1 MSKHTVLFELGCEEL
16 PPKNLKTL
24 RDALQAETVKGLK
37 DAGLAFD
44 LIEAYAAPRRL
55 ALKIIN
61 VDAAQADTQ
70 KRFDGPAV
78 QAAYDAEGKPT
89 KALEG
94 FMRGQGITADQV
106 STFQAGKVEKVC
118 YLKDVQGQSLDALLP
133 QILQTALDNLPI
145 AKRMRSAAS
154 RTEFVRP
161 VKWVVLLKDNAV
173 VDATIQDHK
182 AGNVTY
188 GHRFHAPEAITLAN
202 ADAYLDALRAA
213 KVVANFEE
221 RQAIIDQQVKALA
234 DEVNAIA
241 IVPTDLRDEV
251 TALVEWPVALR
262 ASFEERFLA
271 VPQEA
276 LITTMQDNQKYF
288 CLVNADNK
296 LQPYFIT
303 VSNIESKD
311 PTQIIEGNEKVVRPR
326 LSDAEFFF
334 LQDQKQ
340 PLASRKE
347 KLANMVFQAQ
357 LGTLWNKSERI
368 AKLAVALSAITGANP
383 ADAEKA
389 ALLAK
394 CDLTSELVGEFP
406 ELQGIAGTYYARIE
420 GENDEVAEAL
430 GEQYLPKFAG
440 DVLPQTKTGTTIALA
455 DRLDTLTGIF
465 GIGQAPTGSKD
476 PFALRRSAIG
486 ILRLVTE
493 NNLDVSIEELI
504 SLAADQYKFERK
516 VLKLK
521 TSTKSLD
528 DKIISANAKL
538 PENLEGKWYVDTSK
552 IKGNAE
558 LPQPEIEICT
568 ILTSPTVIQ
577 DAVAFLEG
585 RYRAKYED
593 QGVAVDVI
601 QAVQALSPKSPLDF
615 DKRVTAVNHFRNLP
629 EAAAL
634 AAANKR
640 VANILAKEAAPTG
653 EIVESKLLEDAEKAL
668 YAEIQNV
675 LPVVQPLLAA
685 KDYTAALS
693 KLAALRAPIDAFF
706 EGVMVMADD
715 AELKANRLRLLAQLR
730 DLFTSVAD
738 ISVLQH

>member
-1 MSKHTVLFELGCEEL
+1 MSKYTVLFELGCEEL
-16 PPKNLKTL
+16 PPKSLKTL

-44 LIEAYAAPRRL
+44 SIEAYAAPRRL
-55 ALKIIN
+55 ALKIVN
-61 VDAAQADTQ
+61 VDGAQADTQ

-94 FMRGQGITADQV
+94 FMRSQGISIDQV

-118 YLKDVQGQSLDALLP
+118 YLKDVKGQSLDVLLP
-133 QILQTALDNLPI
+133 QILQTALDHLPV

-161 VKWVVLLKDNAV
+161 VKWVVLLKDDQVIEAS
-173 VDATIQDHK
+173 IQDHT

-188 GHRFHAPEAITLAN
+188 GHRFHAPDAITLAN
-202 ADAYLDALRAA
+202 ADAYLDALRTA
-213 KVVANFEE
+213 KVVASFEE

-241 IVPTDLRDEV
+241 IVPADLRDEV
-251 TALVEWPVALR
+251 TSLVEWPVALR

-288 CLVNADNK
+288 CLINSDHK

-311 PTQIIEGNEKVVRPR
+311 PKQIIEGNEKVVRPR

-340 PLASRKE
+340 PLASRSE

-357 LGTLWNKSERI
+357 LGTLWDKTVRI
-368 AKLAVALSAITGANP
+368 AMLAVELTKFTGAQV
-383 ADAEKA
+383 ADAERA
-389 ALLAK
+389 AMLSK

-406 ELQGIAGTYYARIE
+406 ELQGIAGTYYARLE

-440 DVLPQTKTGTTIALA
+440 DVLPKTKTGTTIALA
-455 DRLDTLTGIF
+455 DRLDTLVGIF

-486 ILRLVTE
+486 ILRLIIE
-493 NNLDVSIEELI
+493 NNLDVTIEALVNSALHAYGALI
-504 SLAADQYKFERK
+504 TDPN
-516 VLKLK
+516 K
-521 TSTKSLD
+521 TRS
-528 DKIISANAKL
+528 
-538 PENLEGKWYVDTSK
+538 
-552 IKGNAE
+552 
-558 LPQPEIEICT
+558 
-568 ILTSPTVIQ
+568 

-593 QGVAVDVI
+593 QGVQVDVI
-601 QAVQALSPKSPLDF
+601 QAVQAMSPASPLDF
-615 DKRVTAVNHFRNLP
+615 DKRVNAVNHFRNLP

-640 VANILAKEAAPTG
+640 VANILAKEAAPEG
-653 EIVESKLLEDAEKAL
+653 LVVEANLVEDAEKAL
-668 YAEIQNV
+668 FAELAKIT
-675 LPVVQPLLAA
+675 PVVEPLFAA

-693 KLAALRAPIDAFF
+693 ALAALRAPVDAFF
-706 EGVMVMADD
+706 DGVMVMADD
-715 AELKANRLRLLAQLR
+715 ADLKANRLRMLAQLR
-730 DLFTSVAD
+730 DLFTKVAD

>member
-16 PPKNLKTL
+16 PPKSLKTL
-24 RDALQAETVKGLK
+24 RDALRAETVKGLK

-44 LIEAYAAPRRL
+44 SIEAYAAPRRL
-55 ALKIIN
+55 ALKIVN
-61 VDAAQADTQ
+61 VDGAQADTQ

-94 FMRGQGITADQV
+94 FMRGQGISIDQV

-118 YLKDVQGQSLDALLP
+118 YLKDVKGQSLDVLLP
-133 QILQTALDNLPI
+133 QILQTALDHLPV

-161 VKWVVLLKDNAV
+161 VKWVVLLKDDQV
-173 VDATIQDHK
+173 IEATIQDHT
-182 AGNVTY
+182 AANVTY
-188 GHRFHAPEAITLAN
+188 GHRFHAPDAITLAN

-213 KVVANFEE
+213 KVVASFEE

-241 IVPTDLRDEV
+241 IVPADLRDEV
-251 TALVEWPVALR
+251 TSLVEWPVALR

-288 CLVNADNK
+288 CLVNSDHK

-311 PTQIIEGNEKVVRPR
+311 PKQIIEGNEKVVRPR

-340 PLASRKE
+340 PLASRSE

-357 LGTLWNKSERI
+357 LGTLWDKTVRI
-368 AKLAVALSAITGANP
+368 AMLAVELTKFTSAQV
-383 ADAEKA
+383 ADAERA
-389 ALLAK
+389 AMLSK

-406 ELQGIAGTYYARIE
+406 ELQGIAGTYYARLE

-440 DVLPQTKTGTTIALA
+440 DVLPKTKTGTTIALA
-455 DRLDTLTGIF
+455 DRLDTLVGIF

-486 ILRLVTE
+486 ILRLIIE
-493 NNLDVSIEELI
+493 NNLDVTIEALVNSALHAYGALI
-504 SLAADQYKFERK
+504 TDPN
-516 VLKLK
+516 K
-521 TSTKSLD
+521 TRS
-528 DKIISANAKL
+528 
-538 PENLEGKWYVDTSK
+538 
-552 IKGNAE
+552 
-558 LPQPEIEICT
+558 
-568 ILTSPTVIQ
+568 

-593 QGVAVDVI
+593 QGVQVDVI
-601 QAVQALSPKSPLDF
+601 QAVQAMSPASPLDF
-615 DKRVTAVNHFRNLP
+615 DKRVNAVNHFRNLP

-640 VANILAKEAAPTG
+640 VANILAKEAAPEG
-653 EIVESKLLEDAEKAL
+653 LVVEANLVEDAEKAL
-668 YAEIQNV
+668 FAELAKIT
-675 LPVVQPLLAA
+675 PVVEPLFAA

-693 KLAALRAPIDAFF
+693 ALAALRAPVDAFF
-706 EGVMVMADD
+706 DGVMVMADD
-715 AELKANRLRLLAQLR
+715 ADLKANRLRMLAQLR
-730 DLFTSVAD
+730 ELFTKVAD

>member
-16 PPKNLKTL
+16 PPKSLKTL

-44 LIEAYAAPRRL
+44 SIEAYAAPRRL
-55 ALKIIN
+55 ALKIVN
-61 VDAAQADTQ
+61 VDGAQADTQ

-94 FMRGQGITADQV
+94 FMRGQGISIDQV

-118 YLKDVQGQSLDALLP
+118 YLKDVKGQSLDVLLP
-133 QILQTALDNLPI
+133 QILQTALDHLPV

-161 VKWVVLLKDNAV
+161 VKWVVLLKDDQV
-173 VDATIQDHK
+173 IDATIQDHT

-188 GHRFHAPEAITLAN
+188 GHRFHAPDAITLAN

-213 KVVANFEE
+213 KVVASFEE

-241 IVPTDLRDEV
+241 IVPADLRDEV

-288 CLVNADNK
+288 CLVNSDHK

-311 PTQIIEGNEKVVRPR
+311 PKQIIEGNEKVVRPR

-340 PLASRKE
+340 PLASRSE

-357 LGTLWNKSERI
+357 LGTLWDKTVRI
-368 AKLAVALSAITGANP
+368 AMLAVELTKFTGAQV
-383 ADAEKA
+383 ADAERA
-389 ALLAK
+389 AMLSK

-406 ELQGIAGTYYARIE
+406 ELQGIAGTYYARLE

-440 DVLPQTKTGTTIALA
+440 DVLPKTKTGTTIALA
-455 DRLDTLTGIF
+455 DRLDTLVGIF

-486 ILRLVTE
+486 TLRLIIE
-493 NNLDVSIEELI
+493 NNLDVTIEALVNSALHAYGALI
-504 SLAADQYKFERK
+504 TDPN
-516 VLKLK
+516 K
-521 TSTKSLD
+521 TRS
-528 DKIISANAKL
+528 
-538 PENLEGKWYVDTSK
+538 
-552 IKGNAE
+552 
-558 LPQPEIEICT
+558 
-568 ILTSPTVIQ
+568 

-593 QGVAVDVI
+593 QGVQVDVI
-601 QAVQALSPKSPLDF
+601 QAVQAMSPASPLDF
-615 DKRVTAVNHFRNLP
+615 DKRVNAVNHFRNLP

-640 VANILAKEAAPTG
+640 VANILAKEAAPEG
-653 EIVESKLLEDAEKAL
+653 SVVEANLVENAEKAL
-668 YAEIQNV
+668 FAELAKIT
-675 LPVVQPLLAA
+675 PVVEPLFAA

-693 KLAALRAPIDAFF
+693 ALAALRVPVDAFF
-706 EGVMVMADD
+706 DGVMVMADD
-715 AELKANRLRLLAQLR
+715 AELKANRLRMLAQLR
-730 DLFTSVAD
+730 DLFTKVAD

>member
-16 PPKNLKTL
+16 PPKSLKTL

-44 LIEAYAAPRRL
+44 SIEAYAAPRRL
-55 ALKIIN
+55 ALKIVN
-61 VDAAQADTQ
+61 VDGAQADTQ

-94 FMRGQGITADQV
+94 FMRGQGISIDQV
-106 STFQAGKVEKVC
+106 STFKAGKVEKVC
-118 YLKDVQGQSLDALLP
+118 YLKDVKGQSLDVLLP
-133 QILQTALDNLPI
+133 QILQTALDHLPV

-161 VKWVVLLKDNAV
+161 VKWVVLLKDDQV
-173 VDATIQDHK
+173 IEATIQDHT
-182 AGNVTY
+182 AANVTY
-188 GHRFHAPEAITLAN
+188 GHRFHAPDAITLAN

-213 KVVANFEE
+213 KVVASFEE

-241 IVPTDLRDEV
+241 IVPADLRDEV
-251 TALVEWPVALR
+251 TSLVEWPVALR

-288 CLVNADNK
+288 CLVNSDHK

-303 VSNIESKD
+303 VSNIESKA
-311 PTQIIEGNEKVVRPR
+311 PKQIIEGNEKVVRPR

-340 PLASRKE
+340 PLASRSE

-357 LGTLWNKSERI
+357 LGTLWDKTVRI
-368 AKLAVALSAITGANP
+368 AMLAVELTKFTGAQV
-383 ADAEKA
+383 ADAERA
-389 ALLAK
+389 AMLSK

-406 ELQGIAGTYYARIE
+406 ELQGIAGTYYARLE

-440 DVLPQTKTGTTIALA
+440 DVLPKTKTGTTIALA
-455 DRLDTLTGIF
+455 DRLDTLVGIF

-486 ILRLVTE
+486 ILRLIIE
-493 NNLDVSIEELI
+493 NNLNVTIEALVNSALHAYGALI
-504 SLAADQYKFERK
+504 TDPN
-516 VLKLK
+516 K
-521 TSTKSLD
+521 TRS
-528 DKIISANAKL
+528 
-538 PENLEGKWYVDTSK
+538 
-552 IKGNAE
+552 
-558 LPQPEIEICT
+558 
-568 ILTSPTVIQ
+568 

-593 QGVAVDVI
+593 QGVQVDVI
-601 QAVQALSPKSPLDF
+601 QAVQAMSPASPLDF
-615 DKRVTAVNHFRNLP
+615 DKRVNAVNHFRNLP

-640 VANILAKEAAPTG
+640 VANILAKEAAPEG
-653 EIVESKLLEDAEKAL
+653 SVVEANLVEDAEKAL
-668 YAEIQNV
+668 FAELAKIT
-675 LPVVQPLLAA
+675 PVVEPLFAA

-693 KLAALRAPIDAFF
+693 ALAALRAPVDAFF
-706 EGVMVMADD
+706 DGVMVMADD
-715 AELKANRLRLLAQLR
+715 SELKANRLRLLAQLR
-730 DLFTSVAD
+730 DLFTKVAD

>member
-16 PPKNLKTL
+16 PPKSLKTL

-44 LIEAYAAPRRL
+44 SIEAYAAPRRL
-55 ALKIIN
+55 ALKIVS
-61 VDAAQADTQ
+61 VDGAQADTQ

-94 FMRGQGITADQV
+94 FMRGQGISIDQV

-118 YLKDVQGQSLDALLP
+118 YLKDVKGQSLDVLLP
-133 QILQTALDNLPI
+133 QILQTALDHLPV

-161 VKWVVLLKDNAV
+161 VKWVVLLKDDQV
-173 VDATIQDHK
+173 IDATIQDHT

-188 GHRFHAPEAITLAN
+188 GHRFHAPDAITLAN

-213 KVVANFEE
+213 KVVASFEE

-241 IVPTDLRDEV
+241 IVPADLRDEV
-251 TALVEWPVALR
+251 TSLVEWPVALR

-288 CLVNADNK
+288 CLVNSDHK

-311 PTQIIEGNEKVVRPR
+311 PKQIIEGNEKVVRPR

-340 PLASRKE
+340 PLASRSE

-357 LGTLWNKSERI
+357 LGTLWDKTVRI
-368 AKLAVALSAITGANP
+368 AMLAVELTKFTGAQV
-383 ADAEKA
+383 ADAERA
-389 ALLAK
+389 AMLSK

-406 ELQGIAGTYYARIE
+406 ELQGIAGTYYARLE

-440 DVLPQTKTGTTIALA
+440 DVLPKTKTGTTIALS
-455 DRLDTLTGIF
+455 DRLDTLVGIF

-486 ILRLVTE
+486 ILRLIIE
-493 NNLDVSIEELI
+493 NNLDVTIEALVNSALHAYGALI
-504 SLAADQYKFERK
+504 TDPN
-516 VLKLK
+516 K
-521 TSTKSLD
+521 TRS
-528 DKIISANAKL
+528 
-538 PENLEGKWYVDTSK
+538 
-552 IKGNAE
+552 
-558 LPQPEIEICT
+558 
-568 ILTSPTVIQ
+568 

-593 QGVAVDVI
+593 QGVQVDVI
-601 QAVQALSPKSPLDF
+601 QAVQAMSPASPLDF
-615 DKRVTAVNHFRNLP
+615 DKRVNAVNHFRNLP

-640 VANILAKEAAPTG
+640 VANILAKEAAPEG
-653 EIVESKLLEDAEKAL
+653 LVVEASLIEDAEKAL
-668 YAEIQNV
+668 FAELAKIT
-675 LPVVQPLLAA
+675 PVVEPLFAA

-693 KLAALRAPIDAFF
+693 ALAALRAPVDAFF
-706 EGVMVMADD
+706 DGVMVMADD
-715 AELKANRLRLLAQLR
+715 SELKANRLRLLAQLR
-730 DLFTSVAD
+730 DLFTKVAD

>member
-16 PPKNLKTL
+16 PPKSLKTL

-44 LIEAYAAPRRL
+44 SIEAYAAPRRL
-55 ALKIIN
+55 ALKIVN
-61 VDAAQADTQ
+61 VDGAQADTQ

-94 FMRGQGITADQV
+94 FMRGQGISIDQV

-118 YLKDVQGQSLDALLP
+118 YLKDVKGQSLDVLLP
-133 QILQTALDNLPI
+133 QILQTALDHLPV

-161 VKWVVLLKDNAV
+161 VKWVVLLKDDQV
-173 VDATIQDHK
+173 IEATIQDHT
-182 AGNVTY
+182 AANVTY
-188 GHRFHAPEAITLAN
+188 GHRFHAPDAITLAN

-213 KVVANFEE
+213 KVVASFEE

-241 IVPTDLRDEV
+241 IVPADLRDEV

-288 CLVNADNK
+288 CLVNSDHK

-303 VSNIESKD
+303 VSNIESKA
-311 PTQIIEGNEKVVRPR
+311 PKQIIEGNEKVVRPR

-340 PLASRKE
+340 PLASRSE

-357 LGTLWNKSERI
+357 LGTLWDKTVRI
-368 AKLAVALSAITGANP
+368 AMLAVELTKFTGAQV
-383 ADAEKA
+383 ADAERA
-389 ALLAK
+389 AMLSK

-406 ELQGIAGTYYARIE
+406 ELQGIAGTYYARLE

-440 DVLPQTKTGTTIALA
+440 DVLPKTKTGTTIALA
-455 DRLDTLTGIF
+455 DRLDTLVGIF

-486 ILRLVTE
+486 ILRLIIE
-493 NNLDVSIEELI
+493 NNLNVTIEALVNSALHAYGALI
-504 SLAADQYKFERK
+504 TDPN
-516 VLKLK
+516 K
-521 TSTKSLD
+521 TRS
-528 DKIISANAKL
+528 
-538 PENLEGKWYVDTSK
+538 V
-552 IKGNAE
+552 
-558 LPQPEIEICT
+558 
-568 ILTSPTVIQ
+568 
-577 DAVAFLEG
+577 AVAFLEG

-593 QGVAVDVI
+593 QGVQVDVI
-601 QAVQALSPKSPLDF
+601 QAVQAMSPASPLDF
-615 DKRVTAVNHFRNLP
+615 DKRVNAVNHFRNLP

-640 VANILAKEAAPTG
+640 VANILAKEAAPEG
-653 EIVESKLLEDAEKAL
+653 LVVEANLVEDAEKAL
-668 YAEIQNV
+668 FAELAKIT
-675 LPVVQPLLAA
+675 PVVEPLFAA

-693 KLAALRAPIDAFF
+693 ALAALRAPVDAFF
-706 EGVMVMADD
+706 DGVMVMADD
-715 AELKANRLRLLAQLR
+715 TDLKANRLRMLAQLR
-730 DLFTSVAD
+730 DLFTKVAD

>member
-16 PPKNLKTL
+16 PPKSLKTL
-24 RDALQAETVKGLK
+24 RDALTAETVKGLN

-44 LIEAYAAPRRL
+44 AIEAYAAPRRL
-55 ALKIIN
+55 ALKIVN
-61 VDAAQADTQ
+61 VDGAQADTQ
-70 KRFDGPAV
+70 KRFDGPAK
-78 QAAYDAEGKPT
+78 QAAFDAEGKPT

-94 FMRGQGITADQV
+94 FMRGQGITVDQV

-118 YLKDVQGQSLDALLP
+118 YLKDVKGQSLDVLLP

-161 VKWVVLLKDNAV
+161 VKWVVLLKDNDV

-202 ADAYLDALRAA
+202 ADAYLDALRKAY
-213 KVVANFEE
+213 VVANFEE
-221 RQAIIDQQVKALA
+221 RQAIIDGQVKALA

-241 IVPTDLRDEV
+241 IVPSDLRDEV

-288 CLVNADNK
+288 CLVNAENK

-406 ELQGIAGTYYARIE
+406 ELQGIAGTYYARLE
-420 GENDEVAEAL
+420 GENDEVSEAL

-504 SLAADQYKFERK
+504 KLALTAYGDVVKDHD
-516 VLKLK
+516 K
-521 TSTKSLD
+521 TL
-528 DKIISANAKL
+528 A
-538 PENLEGKWYVDTSK
+538 
-552 IKGNAE
+552 
-558 LPQPEIEICT
+558 
-568 ILTSPTVIQ
+568 

-593 QGVAVDVI
+593 QGVEVDVI

-615 DKRVTAVNHFRNLP
+615 DKRVNAVNHFRNLP

-653 EIVESKLLEDAEKAL
+653 EIVESKLIEDAEKAL
-668 YAEIQNV
+668 YTEIQNL

-685 KDYTAALS
+685 KDYTEALS

-706 EGVMVMADD
+706 DNVMVMAED
-715 AELKANRLRLLAQLR
+715 AELKANRLRILAQLR
-730 DLFTSVAD
+730 GLFTAVAD

>member
-16 PPKNLKTL
+16 PPKSLKTL

-44 LIEAYAAPRRL
+44 SIEAYAAPRRL
-55 ALKIIN
+55 ALKIVN
-61 VDAAQADTQ
+61 VDGAQADTQ

-94 FMRGQGITADQV
+94 FMRGQGISIDQV

-118 YLKDVQGQSLDALLP
+118 YLKDVKGQSLDVLLP
-133 QILQTALDNLPI
+133 QILQTALDHLPV

-161 VKWVVLLKDNAV
+161 VKWVVLLKDDQV
-173 VDATIQDHK
+173 IDATIQDHT
-182 AGNVTY
+182 AANVTY
-188 GHRFHAPEAITLAN
+188 GHRFHAPDAITLAN

-213 KVVANFEE
+213 KVVASFEE
-221 RQAIIDQQVKALA
+221 RQTIIDQQVKALA

-241 IVPTDLRDEV
+241 IVPADLRDEV

-288 CLVNADNK
+288 CLVNSDHK

-311 PTQIIEGNEKVVRPR
+311 PKQIIEGNEKVVRPR

-340 PLASRKE
+340 PLASRSE

-357 LGTLWNKSERI
+357 LGTLWDKTVRI
-368 AKLAVALSAITGANP
+368 AMLAVELTKFTGAQV
-383 ADAEKA
+383 ADAERA
-389 ALLAK
+389 AMLSK

-406 ELQGIAGTYYARIE
+406 ELQGIAGTYYARLE

-440 DVLPQTKTGTTIALA
+440 DVLPKTKTGTTIALA
-455 DRLDTLTGIF
+455 DRLDTLVGIF
-465 GIGQAPTGSKD
+465 GIRQAPTGSKD

-486 ILRLVTE
+486 ILRLIIE
-493 NNLDVSIEELI
+493 NNLDVTIEALVNSALHAYGALI
-504 SLAADQYKFERK
+504 TDPN
-516 VLKLK
+516 K
-521 TSTKSLD
+521 TRS
-528 DKIISANAKL
+528 
-538 PENLEGKWYVDTSK
+538 
-552 IKGNAE
+552 
-558 LPQPEIEICT
+558 
-568 ILTSPTVIQ
+568 
-577 DAVAFLEG
+577 DAVVFLEG

-593 QGVAVDVI
+593 QGVQVDVI
-601 QAVQALSPKSPLDF
+601 QAVQAMSPASPLDF
-615 DKRVTAVNHFRNLP
+615 DKRVNAVNHFRNLP

-640 VANILAKEAAPTG
+640 VANILAKEAAPEG
-653 EIVESKLLEDAEKAL
+653 SVVEANLVEDAEKAL
-668 YAEIQNV
+668 FAELAKIT
-675 LPVVQPLLAA
+675 PVVEPLFAA

-693 KLAALRAPIDAFF
+693 ALAALRVPVDAFF
-706 EGVMVMADD
+706 DGVMVMADD
-715 AELKANRLRLLAQLR
+715 AELKANRLRMLAQLR
-730 DLFTSVAD
+730 DLFTKVAD

>member
-1 MSKHTVLFELGCEEL
+1 MSKYTVLFELGCEEL
-16 PPKNLKTL
+16 PPKSLKTL

-44 LIEAYAAPRRL
+44 SIEAYAAPRRL
-55 ALKIIN
+55 ALKIVN
-61 VDAAQADTQ
+61 VDGAQADTQ

-94 FMRGQGITADQV
+94 FMRSQGISIDQV

-118 YLKDVQGQSLDALLP
+118 YLKDVKGQSLDVLLP
-133 QILQTALDNLPI
+133 QILQTALDHLPV

-161 VKWVVLLKDNAV
+161 VKWVVLLKDDQVIEAS
-173 VDATIQDHK
+173 IQDHT

-188 GHRFHAPEAITLAN
+188 GHRFHAPDAITLAN
-202 ADAYLDALRAA
+202 ADAYLDALRTA
-213 KVVANFEE
+213 KVVASFEE

-241 IVPTDLRDEV
+241 IVPADLRDEV
-251 TALVEWPVALR
+251 TSLVEWPVALR

-288 CLVNADNK
+288 CLINSDHK

-311 PTQIIEGNEKVVRPR
+311 PKQIIEGNEKVVRPR

-340 PLASRKE
+340 PLASRSE

-357 LGTLWNKSERI
+357 LGTLWDKTVRI
-368 AKLAVALSAITGANP
+368 AMLAVELTKFTGAQV
-383 ADAEKA
+383 ADAERA
-389 ALLAK
+389 AMLSK

-406 ELQGIAGTYYARIE
+406 ELQGIAGTYYARLE

-440 DVLPQTKTGTTIALA
+440 DVLPKTKTGTTIALA
-455 DRLDTLTGIF
+455 DRLDTLVGIF

-486 ILRLVTE
+486 ILRLIIE
-493 NNLDVSIEELI
+493 NNLDVTIEALVNSALHAYGALI
-504 SLAADQYKFERK
+504 TDPN
-516 VLKLK
+516 K
-521 TSTKSLD
+521 TRS
-528 DKIISANAKL
+528 
-538 PENLEGKWYVDTSK
+538 
-552 IKGNAE
+552 
-558 LPQPEIEICT
+558 
-568 ILTSPTVIQ
+568 

-593 QGVAVDVI
+593 QGVQVDVI
-601 QAVQALSPKSPLDF
+601 QAVQAMSPASPLDF
-615 DKRVTAVNHFRNLP
+615 DKRVNAVSHFRNLP

-640 VANILAKEAAPTG
+640 VANILAKEAAPEG
-653 EIVESKLLEDAEKAL
+653 LVVEANLVEDAEKAL
-668 YAEIQNV
+668 FAELAKIT
-675 LPVVQPLLAA
+675 PVVEPLFAA

-693 KLAALRAPIDAFF
+693 ALAALRAPVDAFF
-706 EGVMVMADD
+706 DGVMVMADD
-715 AELKANRLRLLAQLR
+715 ADLKANRLRMLAQLR
-730 DLFTSVAD
+730 DLFTKVAD

>member
-16 PPKNLKTL
+16 PPKSLKTL

-44 LIEAYAAPRRL
+44 SIEAYAAPRRL
-55 ALKIIN
+55 ALKIVS
-61 VDAAQADTQ
+61 VDGAQADTQ

-94 FMRGQGITADQV
+94 FMRGQGISIDQV

-118 YLKDVQGQSLDALLP
+118 YLKDVKGQSLDVLLP
-133 QILQTALDNLPI
+133 QILQTALDHLPV

-161 VKWVVLLKDNAV
+161 VKWVVLLKDDQV
-173 VDATIQDHK
+173 IDATIQDHT

-188 GHRFHAPEAITLAN
+188 GHRFHAPDAITLAN

-213 KVVANFEE
+213 KVVASFEE

-241 IVPTDLRDEV
+241 IVPADLRDEV
-251 TALVEWPVALR
+251 TSLVEWPVALR

-288 CLVNADNK
+288 CLVNSDHK

-311 PTQIIEGNEKVVRPR
+311 PKQIIEGNEKVVRPR

-340 PLASRKE
+340 PLASRSE

-357 LGTLWNKSERI
+357 LGTLRDKTVRI
-368 AKLAVALSAITGANP
+368 AMLAVELTKFTGAQV
-383 ADAEKA
+383 ADAERA
-389 ALLAK
+389 AMLSK

-406 ELQGIAGTYYARIE
+406 ELQGIAGTYYARLE

-440 DVLPQTKTGTTIALA
+440 DVLPKTKTGTTIALS
-455 DRLDTLTGIF
+455 DRLDTLVGIF

-486 ILRLVTE
+486 ILRLIIE
-493 NNLDVSIEELI
+493 NNLDVTIEALVNSALHAYGALI
-504 SLAADQYKFERK
+504 TDPN
-516 VLKLK
+516 K
-521 TSTKSLD
+521 TRS
-528 DKIISANAKL
+528 
-538 PENLEGKWYVDTSK
+538 
-552 IKGNAE
+552 
-558 LPQPEIEICT
+558 
-568 ILTSPTVIQ
+568 

-593 QGVAVDVI
+593 QGVQVDVI
-601 QAVQALSPKSPLDF
+601 QAVQAMSPASPLDF
-615 DKRVTAVNHFRNLP
+615 DKRVNAVNHFRNLP

-640 VANILAKEAAPTG
+640 VANILAKEAAPEG
-653 EIVESKLLEDAEKAL
+653 LVVEASLIEDAEKAL
-668 YAEIQNV
+668 FAELAKIT
-675 LPVVQPLLAA
+675 PVVEPLFAA

-693 KLAALRAPIDAFF
+693 ALAALRVPVDAFF
-706 EGVMVMADD
+706 DGVMVMADD
-715 AELKANRLRLLAQLR
+715 AELKANRLRMLAQLR
-730 DLFTSVAD
+730 DLFTKVAD

>member
-16 PPKNLKTL
+16 PPKSLKNL
-24 RDALQAETVKGLK
+24 RDALKAETVKGLN

-44 LIEAYAAPRRL
+44 SVEAYAAPRRL

-61 VDAAQADTQ
+61 VDGAQADTQ

-78 QAAYDAEGKPT
+78 QAAYDSEGKPT

-94 FMRGQGITADQV
+94 FMRGQGITVDQV

-118 YLKDVQGQSLDALLP
+118 YLKDVKGQSLDALLP
-133 QILQTALDNLPI
+133 QILQHALDNLPI

-161 VKWVVLLKDNAV
+161 VKWVVLLKDDQII
-173 VDATIQDHK
+173 DATIQDHQ

-188 GHRFHAPEAITLAN
+188 GHRFHAPEAITLNTAN
-202 ADAYLDALRAA
+202 NYLDALRKAHVIA
-213 KVVANFEE
+213 DFEE

-234 DEVNAIA
+234 DEVNATA
-241 IVPTDLRDEV
+241 IVPSDLRDEV

-288 CLVNADNK
+288 CLVDSNNK

-347 KLANMVFQAQ
+347 KLANMVFQAE
-357 LGTLWNKSERI
+357 LGTLWDKSTRI
-368 AKLAVALSAITGANP
+368 AKLAVALSPITGANA

-406 ELQGIAGTYYARIE
+406 ELQGIAGTYYARLE
-420 GENDEVAEAL
+420 GENHEVSEAL

-455 DRLDTLTGIF
+455 DRLDTLVGIF

-493 NNLDVSIEELI
+493 NNLDVSIEQLI
-504 SLAADQYKFERK
+504 DLALGAYGDVIKDHD
-516 VLKLK
+516 K
-521 TSTKSLD
+521 TR
-528 DKIISANAKL
+528 A
-538 PENLEGKWYVDTSK
+538 
-552 IKGNAE
+552 
-558 LPQPEIEICT
+558 
-568 ILTSPTVIQ
+568 

-601 QAVQALSPKSPLDF
+601 QAVQALSPKSPVDF
-615 DKRVTAVNHFRNLP
+615 DKRVNAVNHFRDLS

-640 VANILAKEAAPTG
+640 VANILAKEATPTG
-653 EIVESKLLEDAEKAL
+653 DVVEANLVEDAEKAL
-668 YAEIQNV
+668 YAEIKAV
-675 LPVVQPLLAA
+675 KPVIEPLLAA

-693 KLAALRAPIDAFF
+693 QLAALRAPIDAFF
-706 EGVMVMADD
+706 DNVMVMADD
-715 AELKANRLRLLAQLR
+715 AELKANRLRLLAQIR
-730 DLFTSVAD
+730 ALFTSIAD

>member
-16 PPKNLKTL
+16 PPKSLKTL

-44 LIEAYAAPRRL
+44 SIEAYAAPRRL

-61 VDAAQADTQ
+61 VDGAQADTQ

-118 YLKDVQGQSLDALLP
+118 YLKDVKGQSLDVLLP

-161 VKWVVLLKDNAV
+161 VKWVVLLKDNDV

-241 IVPTDLRDEV
+241 IVPADLRDEV

-368 AKLAVALSAITGANP
+368 AKLAVALAPITGANP
-383 ADAEKA
+383 QDAEKA

-406 ELQGIAGTYYARIE
+406 ELQGIAGTYYARLE

-465 GIGQAPTGSKD
+465 GIGQLPTGSKD

-486 ILRLVTE
+486 ILRLIIE
-493 NNLDVSIEELI
+493 NEIDC
-504 SLAADQYKFERK
+504 
-516 VLKLK
+516 
-521 TSTKSLD
+521 SLD
-528 DKIISANAKL
+528 DLLKPAIKQYELENRIADPVKIFR
-538 PENLEGKWYVDTSK
+538 ETY
-552 IKGNAE
+552 
-558 LPQPEIEICT
+558 QF
-568 ILTSPTVIQ
+568 LT
-577 DAVAFLEG
+577 G
-585 RYRAKYED
+585 RYRAMYED
-593 QGVAVDVI
+593 QGISVDTILAVSELPYTP
-601 QAVQALSPKSPLDF
+601 QTFPLDF
-615 DKRVTAVNHFRNLP
+615 DKRIKAVQFFRELP

-640 VANILAKEAAPTG
+640 VANILAKEATPEGAV
-653 EIVESKLLEDAEKAL
+653 VEAKLVEDAEKAL
-668 YAEIQNV
+668 FAELQAIT
-675 LPVVQPLLAA
+675 PVVEPLLAA
-685 KDYTAALS
+685 KDYTEALS
-693 KLAALRAPIDAFF
+693 KLAALRAPVDAFF

-730 DLFTSVAD
+730 GLFTSVAD

>member
-16 PPKNLKTL
+16 PPKSLKTL
-24 RDALQAETVKGLK
+24 RDALLAETEKGLK

-44 LIEAYAAPRRL
+44 AIEAYAAPRRL
-55 ALKIIN
+55 ALKIVN
-61 VDAAQADTQ
+61 VDGAQADTQ

-94 FMRGQGITADQV
+94 FLRGQGITVDQL

-133 QILQTALDNLPI
+133 QILQAALDNLPI

-161 VKWVVLLKDNAV
+161 VKWVVLLKDDQV
-173 VDATIQDHK
+173 IDATIQDHK

-188 GHRFHAPEAITLAN
+188 GHRFHAPEAVTLAHAN
-202 ADAYLDALRAA
+202 DYLATLEQAY
-213 KVVANFEE
+213 VVANFEK
-221 RQAIIDQQVKALA
+221 RQATIQDQVKKLA
-234 DEVNAIA
+234 DEVNATA
-241 IVPTDLRDEV
+241 IVPADLLDEV
-251 TALVEWPVALR
+251 TSLVEWPVALR
-262 ASFEERFLA
+262 ATFEARYLA

-288 CLVNADNK
+288 CLINAEGK

-303 VSNIESKD
+303 ISNIESKD
-311 PTQIIEGNEKVVRPR
+311 PIQIIEGNEKVVRPR

-368 AKLAVALSAITGANP
+368 AKLAVALSPITGANA

-406 ELQGIAGTYYARIE
+406 ELQGIAGTYYARLE
-420 GENDEVAEAL
+420 GENHEVAEAL

-455 DRLDTLTGIF
+455 DRLDTLVGIF
-465 GIGQAPTGSKD
+465 TIGQVPSGSKD

-486 ILRLVTE
+486 ILRLIIE
-493 NNLDVSIEELI
+493 NELDFNLKDILATAYKLVIDDISRVSGQTVMTQMTSDNSTIQTVQDVI
-504 SLAADQYKFERK
+504 D
-516 VLKLK
+516 
-521 TSTKSLD
+521 
-528 DKIISANAKL
+528 
-538 PENLEGKWYVDTSK
+538 
-552 IKGNAE
+552 
-558 LPQPEIEICT
+558 
-568 ILTSPTVIQ
+568 
-577 DAVAFLEG
+577 FLEG

-601 QAVQALSPKSPLDF
+601 QAVQALAPKSPLDF
-615 DKRVTAVNHFRNLP
+615 DKRVTAVNHFRTLP

-640 VANILAKEAAPTG
+640 VANILAKEATPEGAV
-653 EIVESKLLEDAEKAL
+653 VEANLVEAAEKAL
-668 YAEIQNV
+668 YAELQA
-675 LPVVQPLLAA
+675 LTPVVQPLLAA
-685 KDYTAALS
+685 RNYTEALS

-730 DLFTSVAD
+730 DLFTAIAD
-738 ISVLQH
+738 VSVLQG

>member
-16 PPKNLKTL
+16 PPKSLKTL

-44 LIEAYAAPRRL
+44 SIEAYAAPRRL
-55 ALKIIN
+55 ALKIVN
-61 VDAAQADTQ
+61 VDGVQADTQ

-94 FMRGQGITADQV
+94 FMRGQGISIDQV

-118 YLKDVQGQSLDALLP
+118 YLKDVKGQSLDVLLP
-133 QILQTALDNLPI
+133 QILQTALDHLPV

-161 VKWVVLLKDNAV
+161 VKWVVLLKDDQV
-173 VDATIQDHK
+173 IDATIQDHT
-182 AGNVTY
+182 AANVTY
-188 GHRFHAPEAITLAN
+188 GHRFHAPDAITLAN

-213 KVVANFEE
+213 KVVASFEE

-241 IVPTDLRDEV
+241 IVPADLRDEV

-288 CLVNADNK
+288 CLVNSDHK

-311 PTQIIEGNEKVVRPR
+311 PKQIIEGNEKVVRPR

-340 PLASRKE
+340 PLASRSE

-357 LGTLWNKSERI
+357 LGTLWDKTVRI
-368 AKLAVALSAITGANP
+368 AMLAVELTKFTSAQV
-383 ADAEKA
+383 ADAERA
-389 ALLAK
+389 AMLSK

-406 ELQGIAGTYYARIE
+406 ELQGIAGTYYARLE

-440 DVLPQTKTGTTIALA
+440 DVLPKTKTGTTIALA
-455 DRLDTLTGIF
+455 DRLDTLVGIF

-486 ILRLVTE
+486 ILRLIIE
-493 NNLDVSIEELI
+493 NNLDVTIEALVNSALHAYGALI
-504 SLAADQYKFERK
+504 TDPN
-516 VLKLK
+516 K
-521 TSTKSLD
+521 TRS
-528 DKIISANAKL
+528 
-538 PENLEGKWYVDTSK
+538 
-552 IKGNAE
+552 
-558 LPQPEIEICT
+558 
-568 ILTSPTVIQ
+568 

-593 QGVAVDVI
+593 QGVQVDVI
-601 QAVQALSPKSPLDF
+601 QAVQAMSPASPLDF
-615 DKRVTAVNHFRNLP
+615 DKRVNAVNHFRNLP

-640 VANILAKEAAPTG
+640 VANILAKEAAPEG
-653 EIVESKLLEDAEKAL
+653 LVVEANLVEDAEKAL
-668 YAEIQNV
+668 FAELAKIT
-675 LPVVQPLLAA
+675 PVVEPLFAA

-693 KLAALRAPIDAFF
+693 ALAALRVPVDAFF
-706 EGVMVMADD
+706 DGVMVMADD
-715 AELKANRLRLLAQLR
+715 TDLKANRLRMLAQLR
-730 DLFTSVAD
+730 DLFTKVAD

>member
-16 PPKNLKTL
+16 PPKSLKTL

-44 LIEAYAAPRRL
+44 SIEAYAAPRRL
-55 ALKIIN
+55 ALKIVN
-61 VDAAQADTQ
+61 VDGVQADTQ

-94 FMRGQGITADQV
+94 FMRGQGISIDQV

-118 YLKDVQGQSLDALLP
+118 YLKDVKGQSLDVLLP
-133 QILQTALDNLPI
+133 QILQTALDHLPV

-161 VKWVVLLKDNAV
+161 VKWVVLLKDDQV
-173 VDATIQDHK
+173 IDATIQDHT
-182 AGNVTY
+182 AANVTY
-188 GHRFHAPEAITLAN
+188 GHRFHAPDAITLAN

-213 KVVANFEE
+213 KVVASFEE

-241 IVPTDLRDEV
+241 IVPADLRDEV

-288 CLVNADNK
+288 CLVNSDHK

-311 PTQIIEGNEKVVRPR
+311 PKQIIEGNEKVVRPR

-340 PLASRKE
+340 PLASRSE

-357 LGTLWNKSERI
+357 LGTLWDKTVRI
-368 AKLAVALSAITGANP
+368 AMLAVELTKFTSAQV
-383 ADAEKA
+383 ADAERA
-389 ALLAK
+389 AMLSK

-406 ELQGIAGTYYARIE
+406 ELQGIAGTYYARLE

-440 DVLPQTKTGTTIALA
+440 DVLPKTKTGTTIALA
-455 DRLDTLTGIF
+455 DRLDTLVGIF

-486 ILRLVTE
+486 ILRLIIE
-493 NNLDVSIEELI
+493 NNLDVTIEALVNSALHAYGALI
-504 SLAADQYKFERK
+504 TDPN
-516 VLKLK
+516 K
-521 TSTKSLD
+521 TRS
-528 DKIISANAKL
+528 
-538 PENLEGKWYVDTSK
+538 
-552 IKGNAE
+552 
-558 LPQPEIEICT
+558 
-568 ILTSPTVIQ
+568 

-593 QGVAVDVI
+593 QGVQVDVI
-601 QAVQALSPKSPLDF
+601 QAVQAMSPASPLDF
-615 DKRVTAVNHFRNLP
+615 DKRVNAVNHFRNLP

-640 VANILAKEAAPTG
+640 VANILAKEAAPEG
-653 EIVESKLLEDAEKAL
+653 LVVEANLVEDAEKAL
-668 YAEIQNV
+668 FAELAKIT
-675 LPVVQPLLAA
+675 PVVEPLFSA

-693 KLAALRAPIDAFF
+693 ALAALRAPVDAFF
-706 EGVMVMADD
+706 DGVMVMADD
-715 AELKANRLRLLAQLR
+715 TDLKANRLRMLAQLR
-730 DLFTSVAD
+730 DLFTKVAD

>member
-16 PPKNLKTL
+16 PPKSLKTL
-24 RDALQAETVKGLK
+24 RDALRAETVKGLK

-44 LIEAYAAPRRL
+44 SIEAYAAPRRL
-55 ALKIIN
+55 ALKIVN
-61 VDAAQADTQ
+61 VDGAQADTQ

-94 FMRGQGITADQV
+94 FMRGQGISIDQV

-118 YLKDVQGQSLDALLP
+118 YLKDVKGQSLDVLLP
-133 QILQTALDNLPI
+133 QILQTALDHLPV

-161 VKWVVLLKDNAV
+161 VKWVVLLKDDQV
-173 VDATIQDHK
+173 IDATIQDHT
-182 AGNVTY
+182 AANVTY
-188 GHRFHAPEAITLAN
+188 GHRFHAPDAITLAN

-213 KVVANFEE
+213 KVVASFEE

-241 IVPTDLRDEV
+241 IVPADLRDEV

-288 CLVNADNK
+288 CLVNSDHK

-311 PTQIIEGNEKVVRPR
+311 PKQIIEGNEKVVRPR

-340 PLASRKE
+340 PLASRSE

-357 LGTLWNKSERI
+357 LGTLWDKTVRI
-368 AKLAVALSAITGANP
+368 AMLAVELTKFTGAQV
-383 ADAEKA
+383 ADAERA
-389 ALLAK
+389 AMLSK

-406 ELQGIAGTYYARIE
+406 ELQGIAGTYYARLE

-440 DVLPQTKTGTTIALA
+440 DVLPKTKTGTTIALS
-455 DRLDTLTGIF
+455 DRLDTLVGIF

-486 ILRLVTE
+486 ILRLIIE
-493 NNLDVSIEELI
+493 NNLDVTIEALVNSALHAYGALI
-504 SLAADQYKFERK
+504 TDPN
-516 VLKLK
+516 K
-521 TSTKSLD
+521 TRS
-528 DKIISANAKL
+528 
-538 PENLEGKWYVDTSK
+538 
-552 IKGNAE
+552 
-558 LPQPEIEICT
+558 
-568 ILTSPTVIQ
+568 

-593 QGVAVDVI
+593 QGVQVDVI
-601 QAVQALSPKSPLDF
+601 QAVQAMSPASPLDF
-615 DKRVTAVNHFRNLP
+615 DKRVNAVNHFRNLP

-640 VANILAKEAAPTG
+640 VANILAKEAAPEG
-653 EIVESKLLEDAEKAL
+653 SVVEANLVEDAEKAL
-668 YAEIQNV
+668 FAELAKIT
-675 LPVVQPLLAA
+675 PVVEPLFSA

-693 KLAALRAPIDAFF
+693 ALAALRVPVDAFF
-706 EGVMVMADD
+706 DGVMVMADD
-715 AELKANRLRLLAQLR
+715 TDLKANRLRMLAQLR
-730 DLFTSVAD
+730 DLFTKVAD

>member
-16 PPKNLKTL
+16 PPKSLKTL

-44 LIEAYAAPRRL
+44 SIEAYAAPRRL
-55 ALKIIN
+55 ALKIVN
-61 VDAAQADTQ
+61 VDGAQADTQ

-94 FMRGQGITADQV
+94 FMRGQGISIDQV

-118 YLKDVQGQSLDALLP
+118 YLKDVKGQSLDVLLP
-133 QILQTALDNLPI
+133 QILQTALDHLPV

-161 VKWVVLLKDNAV
+161 VKWVVLLKDDQV
-173 VDATIQDHK
+173 IEATIQDHT
-182 AGNVTY
+182 AANVTY
-188 GHRFHAPEAITLAN
+188 GHRFHAPDAITLAN

-213 KVVANFEE
+213 KVVASFEE

-241 IVPTDLRDEV
+241 IVPADLRDEV
-251 TALVEWPVALR
+251 TSLVEWPVALR

-288 CLVNADNK
+288 CLVNSDHK

-311 PTQIIEGNEKVVRPR
+311 PKQIIEGNEKVVRPR

-340 PLASRKE
+340 PLASRSE

-357 LGTLWNKSERI
+357 LGTLWDKTVRI
-368 AKLAVALSAITGANP
+368 AMLAVELTKFTSAQV
-383 ADAEKA
+383 ADAERA
-389 ALLAK
+389 AMLSK

-406 ELQGIAGTYYARIE
+406 ELQGIAGTYYARLE

-440 DVLPQTKTGTTIALA
+440 DVLPKTKTGTTIALA
-455 DRLDTLTGIF
+455 DRLDTLVGIF

-486 ILRLVTE
+486 ILRLIIE
-493 NNLDVSIEELI
+493 NNLDVTIEALVNSALHAYGALI
-504 SLAADQYKFERK
+504 TDPN
-516 VLKLK
+516 K
-521 TSTKSLD
+521 TRS
-528 DKIISANAKL
+528 
-538 PENLEGKWYVDTSK
+538 
-552 IKGNAE
+552 
-558 LPQPEIEICT
+558 
-568 ILTSPTVIQ
+568 

-593 QGVAVDVI
+593 QGVQVDVI
-601 QAVQALSPKSPLDF
+601 QAVQAMSPASPLDF
-615 DKRVTAVNHFRNLP
+615 DKRVNAVNHFRNLP

-640 VANILAKEAAPTG
+640 VANILAKEAAPEG
-653 EIVESKLLEDAEKAL
+653 LVVEANLVEDAEKAL
-668 YAEIQNV
+668 FAELAKIT
-675 LPVVQPLLAA
+675 PVVEPLFAA

-693 KLAALRAPIDAFF
+693 ALAALRAPVDAFF
-706 EGVMVMADD
+706 DGVMVMADD
-715 AELKANRLRLLAQLR
+715 TDLKANRLRMLAQLR
-730 DLFTSVAD
+730 DLFTKVAD